1 MADAGSL
8 LVRAG
13 LIRPEALEAA
23 RRAQRGAGGTLS
35 EQLVLA
41 GALDDES
48 LTQFYRQRLL
58 VPRIADARLQSV
70 SEKVVGTI
78 PGDLAAELRVVPV
91 SIDSE
96 GNLTVAM
103 SDPSDTHAVDEIGFF
118 TGHYVVRAVAS
129 QRQIAWSLAHY
140 YGVVTELGRTLL
152 GKQIEAVAGT
162 AGRESEAARPDGPRP
177 RSITAEVEASRH
189 PVVAPESRSEKAG
202 SDAAMEPLDEWADAL
217 RKARR
222 AGTIRDPVI
231 DEDDDFDEIGDYD
244 EVDDLGEVPLAR
256 AREISRAGSFE
267 AAPGAVTIR
276 ETESGGVAIADEAW
290 ELEAELPEI
299 GAEEMAPDESG
310 SPPELAPRAGELEVP
325 RAREPSVGGATP
337 RVVLDEELL
346 YGDEVMDGDGDDTV
360 VELEAGALPDETV
373 IEVSSEPTAVDVEIE
388 IELDSDTYGLA
399 GPEPQLASG
408 SLGEA
413 PASGAAAT
421 PETETETEAEGEGEA
436 EAEIGATTDVDVVP
450 APAVRSEQRGTDSAP
465 ILLGDIG
472 GAIGAAERAE
482 ENVDDAAKGEAEV
495 DDSSTVLEPARSP
508 DTAAEEIVVLLER
521 PKNRRTGRS
530 TAVGLGAPPPG
541 RTVRRHV
548 TTGRG
553 DEMGEPGDTIPVP
566 GREAAPMA
574 IDFGDSG
581 QMRSLMDAVVS
592 DFETQ
597 HRVPT
602 APPELDDAGAAR
614 LLDALEDLQ
623 RVADRDG
630 IVAILLD
637 YLDDYCERVVFLALR
652 SGYLEPWQVRTALP
666 AERMTPGRLALREM
680 SILRDIVDTRLP
692 YRGPI
697 TDRPSRTLIESVFG
711 SVEDDGLAL
720 PVAVRGRVVGLLFAD
735 RIGDSLKNDN
745 VALVTQA
752 AGRALE
758 RMLKQKR

>member
-162 AGRESEAARPDGPRP
+162 AGRESEAAGSDGPRP

-189 PVVAPESRSEKAG
+189 PVVAPEGRSEGAG
-202 SDAAMEPLDEWADAL
+202 NDAAKEPLDEWADAL

-222 AGTIRDPVI
+222 AGTIRDPV
-231 DEDDDFDEIGDYD
+231 DEDDDLGELGDYD
-244 EVDDLGEVPLAR
+244 EVDDPGEVPLAR
-256 AREISRAGSFE
+256 AREVSQSGSFE

-276 ETESGGVAIADEAW
+276 ETESGRVEISDEAW
-290 ELEAELPEI
+290 ELEADLPEI

-325 RAREPSVGGATP
+325 RTREPSVGGATP

-346 YGDEVMDGDGDDTV
+346 YGDEVVDDEGDDTV
-360 VELEAGALPDETV
+360 VELEAEALTDETV

-388 IELDSDTYGLA
+388 IELDSGIYAIA
-399 GPEPQLASG
+399 GSESQ
-408 SLGEA
+408 
-413 PASGAAAT
+413 
-421 PETETETEAEGEGEA
+421 
-436 EAEIGATTDVDVVP
+436 EAEIGASTDVDVVP

-472 GAIGAAERAE
+472 GAIGAAERADQ
-482 ENVDDAAKGEAEV
+482 NIDDTAQGGADV
-495 DDSSTVLEPARSP
+495 DDSFPVLEPARSP
-508 DTAAEEIVVLLER
+508 DPAAEEIVVLLER
-521 PKNRRTGRS
+521 PKNRRRTGRS
-530 TAVGLGAPPPG
+530 TAVGLGAPPG
-541 RTVRRHV
+541 RTARRPV
-548 TTGRG
+548 TADRG
-553 DEMGEPGDTIPVP
+553 DEMDEPGDTIPVP
-566 GREAAPMA
+566 GRGAVPTA

-614 LLDALEDLQ
+614 LLDAIEELQ

-652 SGYLEPWQVRTALP
+652 GGYLEPWQVRTARP
-666 AERMTPGRLALREM
+666 AERMKPERLALREM

-758 RMLKQKR
+758 RVLKQKR

>member
-70 SEKVVGTI
+70 SEKVVQAI

-162 AGRESEAARPDGPRP
+162 AGRESEATTPDGPRP

-189 PVVAPESRSEKAG
+189 PVVAPESRSEGAG

-231 DEDDDFDEIGDYD
+231 DEDNDFDEIGDYD

-256 AREISRAGSFE
+256 AREVSQSGSFE

-276 ETESGGVAIADEAW
+276 ETESGGVEIADEAW
-290 ELEAELPEI
+290 ELEADLPEI

-346 YGDEVMDGDGDDTV
+346 YGDEVVDSEGEDTV

-373 IEVSSEPTAVDVEIE
+373 IEVSSEPTAVDVEIQ
-388 IELDSDTYGLA
+388 IELDSRTYPIA
-399 GPEPQLASG
+399 GPA
-408 SLGEA
+408 
-413 PASGAAAT
+413 
-421 PETETETEAEGEGEA
+421 TEAEA
-436 EAEIGATTDVDVVP
+436 EAEIGASTDVDGVP

-472 GAIGAAERAE
+472 GAIGAAERAD
-482 ENVDDAAKGEAEV
+482 ENVDVSAKGEADV
-495 DDSSTVLEPARSP
+495 DDSFTVLEPARSP

-521 PKNRRTGRS
+521 PKNRRRTGRS

-541 RTVRRHV
+541 RTARRPV
-548 TTGRG
+548 TAGRG

-602 APPELDDAGAAR
+602 APPDLDDAGAAR

-623 RVADRDG
+623 RVTDRDG

-652 SGYLEPWQVRTALP
+652 SGYLEPWQVRTARP
-666 AERMTPGRLALREM
+666 AERMKPGRLALREM

-758 RMLKQKR
+758 RVLKQKR